1 MLGTWRAMPRILV
14 IDDDADMRSLLAQ
27 TLQSAGHEV
36 VLAADGKEGVEQYR
50 TQPADLVITD
60 MYMPI
65 QQGLDTIVQLRK
77 EAPTVRIIAMCGKS
91 TAMPML
97 SAAQRLGAVAVLQK
111 PFLPDQLLAE
121 VAKVL

>member
-1 MLGTWRAMPRILV
+1 MARILV
-14 IDDDADMRSLLAQ
+14 IDDAAEIRTLLEA

-36 VLAADGKEGVEQYR
+36 VLAADGREGLRQYR
-50 TQPADLVITD
+50 AQPADLVITD
-60 MYMPI
+60 LYMPI
-65 QQGLDTIVQLRK
+65 QDGLETIIQLRK
-77 EAPTVRIIAMCGKS
+77 EFPTVRIIAMCGKS

-111 PFLPDQLLAE
+111 PFLPDELLAE